1 VVAKHPERGWGPA
14 TLEETVADQASSNI
28 SIEADKASVM
38 AVIADFDSYPEWASM
53 IKKVSVDETGADGRG
68 TKVTF
73 HLDAGVLKDEYTL
86 AYDWHGD
93 DRVDW
98 HLVRGRSMKSQ
109 DGSYIL
115 DENGGTTEVTYKLAV
130 DLNIPML
137 GMFKRKAEKVIM
149 DTALK
154 GLKKRVESGG

>member
-1 VVAKHPERGWGPA
+1 M
-14 TLEETVADQASSNI
+14 ADQASS
-28 SIEADKASVM
+28 SITINADKAAVM
-38 AVIADFDSYPEWASM
+38 AVIADFDAYPDWASM
-53 IKKVSVDETGADGRG
+53 IKRVDVAETGPDGRG
-68 TKVTF
+68 TQVSF
-73 HLDAGVLKDEYTL
+73 VLDAGVLKDEYTL

-98 HLVRGRSMKSQ
+98 HLVSGRSMKSQ

-115 DENGGTTEVTYKLAV
+115 TDKGGSTDVTYKLAV

-154 GLKKRVESGG
+154 GLKKRVESGA

>member
-1 VVAKHPERGWGPA
+1 MAE
-14 TLEETVADQASSNI
+14 QASSST
-28 SIEADKASVM
+28 SIQADKAAVM
-38 AVIADFDSYPEWASM
+38 AVIADFESYPEWASM
-53 IKKVSVDETGADGRG
+53 IKKVSVDETGPGGRG

-93 DRVDW
+93 DQVDW
-98 HLVRGRSMKSQ
+98 HLVQGKSLKSQ
-109 DGSYIL
+109 DGSYVL
-115 DENGGTTEVTYKLAV
+115 SDKGGSTEVTYRLSV
-130 DLNIPML
+130 ELNIPML

-149 DTALK
+149 DKELK